1 MVGVG
6 VSSDVDVE
14 FSGCWSVVQVVC
26 MGKGMLDCVA
36 MSEWSQLYFS
46 SNAKWLPLVL
56 QPLSIL
62 LYQTYRLGRQ
72 SGCLGSLWALA
83 QAPLCRWHEYNYLHG
98 GWFASHSHLSIGMVA
113 MIAKKGLLST
123 VSVLLASVV
132 LTMQVK
138 PTQLRASSQRVD
150 ERRSPFIADNV
161 T

>member
-1 MVGVG
+1 
-6 VSSDVDVE
+6 
-14 FSGCWSVVQVVC
+14 
-26 MGKGMLDCVA
+26 
-36 MSEWSQLYFS
+36 
-46 SNAKWLPLVL
+46 
-56 QPLSIL
+56 
-62 LYQTYRLGRQ
+62 
-72 SGCLGSLWALA
+72 
-83 QAPLCRWHEYNYLHG
+83 
-98 GWFASHSHLSIGMVA
+98 